1 MKSAQPPSLN
11 RLPEQ
16 DEPAPTAIGSPDTQT
31 QEEQSCLHALMASG
45 FAWDE
50 ARQLLTL
57 REHLY
62 ENAEMRQR
70 MAEDSRMHF
79 VRWLY
84 QQGEIT
90 EITEEEE

>member
-16 DEPAPTAIGSPDTQT
+16 DGPVPITTGSADTQT
-31 QEEQSCLHALMASG
+31 QEEQGYLHALMASG

-50 ARQLLTL
+50 ATQLLAL